1 MSDIEPV
8 IFQLIKLSQD
18 STQLPQHRRM
28 FEVALSCAVEIGFS
42 FSEVASEDGVP
53 MLSIKSPRS
62 GKTYLIDGE
71 TCDCKHGSM
80 SKKHFD
86 PLMPDEICW
95 HIAFYR
101 AWGSAYTALKSAE
114 V

>member
-1 MSDIEPV
+1 MNDIEPI
-8 IFQLIKLSQD
+8 IFRLVALSRD
-18 STQLPQHRRM
+18 ANQLPQHRRM
-28 FEVALSCAVEIGFS
+28 FEVALSCALEIGFS
-42 FSEVASEDGVP
+42 FHEVESEDGVP

-62 GKTYLIDGE
+62 NAAYLIDGE
-71 TCDCKHGSM
+71 TCDCTHGRM